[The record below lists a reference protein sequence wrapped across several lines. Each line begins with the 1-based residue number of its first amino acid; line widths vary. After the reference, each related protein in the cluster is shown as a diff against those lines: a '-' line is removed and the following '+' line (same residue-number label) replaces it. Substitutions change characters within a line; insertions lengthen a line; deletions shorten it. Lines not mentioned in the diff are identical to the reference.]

1 MYFLKSTIA
10 IVLLSIL
17 PYTSSIYAEA
27 NVPPEIEKMHSFL
40 ELMHKFY
47 GIVESMNR
55 TSADPTQA
63 AIMQM
68 FKIQEIY
75 EQKGN
80 KADSAKIFRQ
90 VLETSDNPT
99 LRNAATLMLGDILKD
114 SGQKDEAIAI
124 LKNGLVENI
133 KRAK

>member
-1 MYFLKSTIA
+1 MNYLKSSIA
-10 IVLLSIL
+10 IILLSVL
-17 PYTSSIYAEA
+17 PYTTPVYAGS

-40 ELMHKFY
+40 ELMQKFY
-47 GIVESMNR
+47 GIVDSMNR
-55 TSADPTQA
+55 TSSDPTQA

-80 KADSAKIFRQ
+80 KADSAEVFRQ
-90 VLETSDNPT
+90 VLKDSNNPT

-114 SGQKDEAIAI
+114 SGQRDEAIAV
-124 LKNGLVENI
+124 LKKGLNENI
-133 KRAK
+133 KRVK